1 MVLQLLV
8 VVVDKLH
15 KLDFIPIGNH
25 FSALLPLLVYVLNRI
40 VNERCQLGFPA
51 MTFAVFVVVLHRAA
65 GVRVWILHRDQF
77 RQKLFDG

>member
-1 MVLQLLV
+1 MGLQLLV
-8 VVVDKLH
+8 VFVNKLH
-15 KLDFIPIGNH
+15 KLDFISIGNH

-51 MTFAVFVVVLHRAA
+51 MTFAVLVVVLHRAA
-65 GVRVWILHRDQF
+65 GVRVRILHRDQF